1 MIYFHQK
8 DLEIKGDNVVKIN
21 DYKKVF
27 LLILFC
33 LFTIGFAHADSKES
47 KLDQSGQ
54 AQNLLT
60 EAVPELKGPKRTVSV
75 GKFDAIGSFVQKY
88 GNWDIGGGV
97 SAMLVTAL
105 KESGRFIVMERANLS
120 QVLNEQEM
128 KAQGVTHGESGPSL
142 GKVIGV
148 NFLIYGSITEF
159 GTDDEGGGMSLGF
172 SGGSLGN
179 LFSSGVSKQSSKG
192 KLTMDLR
199 IVDSTTSEI
208 IETYKVSESVDSS
221 GWDLNLGYKQ
231 INFGTN
237 SFVKTPIGQAVRQ
250 AINESVQLIAKKA
263 NTVPWSAQIVDYD
276 NGELYINAGAD
287 TGVQIGDQF
296 IIERIVKR
304 FTDPGTGKVIGI
316 RKKEI
321 GGLQLTGVEKKMSY
335 GSFIPN
341 GDEPPRRGDLVI
353 QLN

>member
-1 MIYFHQK
+1 MNSIYSK
-8 DLEIKGDNVVKIN
+8 NTIL
-21 DYKKVF
+21 
-27 LLILFC
+27 LLIAVL
-33 LFTIGFAHADSKES
+33 LMVGLMGSALADSGSQKS
-47 KLDQSGQ
+47 KLDQSGE
-54 AQNLLT
+54 AQNLLI
-60 EAVPELKGPKRTVSV
+60 EEVPELKGPKRTVSV

-128 KAQGVTHGESGPSL
+128 KAQGVTHSESGPAL

-159 GTDDEGGGMSLGF
+159 GTDDEGGGMSLGL

-179 LFSSGVSKQSSKG
+179 LFSSGVSRQSSKG

-208 IETYKVSESVDSS
+208 VETYKVSESVDSS
-221 GWDLNLGYKQ
+221 GWDLNVGYKQ

-250 AINESVQLIAKKA
+250 AINESVHLIAKKA
-263 NTVPWSAQIVDYD
+263 NTVPWSAQIVEYD

-287 TGVQIGDQF
+287 KGVRVGDQF

-304 FTDPGTGKVIGI
+304 FTDPGTGQVIGI
-316 RKKEI
+316 RKKEL

-335 GSFIPN
+335 GNFIPN
-341 GDEPPRRGDLVI
+341 GTEPPRRGDLVI
-353 QLN
+353 LFD